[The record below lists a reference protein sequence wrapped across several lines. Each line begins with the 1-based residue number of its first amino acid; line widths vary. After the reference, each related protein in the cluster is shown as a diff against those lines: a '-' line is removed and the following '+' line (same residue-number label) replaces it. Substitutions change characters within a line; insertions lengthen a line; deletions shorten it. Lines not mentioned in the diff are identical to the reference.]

1 MTIFRVSLILSFSI
15 FVLSACGGGGGGGV
29 ESSDTEAPPTPI
41 VPEEVIANA
50 QNYSEAELK
59 TASKLLADTSYAG
72 MTTVANMDIAL
83 TQQTYN
89 LLFNDDGMSPPDLI
103 IGNLLDYSDA
113 SGNVNITLACY
124 RAGTVSYVGKLTPQ
138 STGNLSAT
146 FNQCTPRYTSG
157 VILNGNGAISINRIG
172 DDTFEG
178 SFFYNNLQWERDD
191 QQISI
196 SGYLGILKDS
206 SSEPF
211 QYTNNK
217 SHYLVMQREDEAK
230 VFLKSDLRIFQSS
243 SVQTYVLSGSV
254 YLGEQGRVDIAS
266 DLNFGT
272 PIYANGTVSFTGD
285 RKAELKFGTEYIR
298 YAEDTN
304 NDGELDVG
312 AYFTG
317 TYDLTNG
324 STADKVLIPLS
335 QLSLPPLTGEPLV
348 IYDDP
353 VYTSTPVQVRP
364 GAYGDND
371 TNFEDLTIRYAWYLN
386 NTKIAGQSEAILPL
400 GIAVF
405 GDVLQVS
412 MIVSDGINETESE
425 RTTVVMEDSLALVRF
440 SDTPDIIRAGDV
452 IEFMAELVDPDIRD
466 VTNNAAGTMIGAPEN
481 AVMDE
486 NGLIQWRVPS
496 KLMFPFQTYDF
507 TFQIGVSGDN
517 QSYTMSISLDV
528 KSEQALTLARTGT
541 KPPTQNKNIHVG
553 DFDGDGKNEILTT
566 DNENT
571 VFLLEYVNEKYTQ
584 KWVYPFKVSA
594 FRKITQVVAAN
605 VDEDDALEIVVV
617 TRSGVHLI
625 NGLDGL
631 ATTIFETEN
640 QVLQAVVADIN
651 NDGLDEIALLVRN
664 FSAPNYIESVQ
675 VFNLAEP
682 ELVLFSFETENA
694 TYMEFGNV
702 DEDAS
707 VELVTNDGH
716 VYDTQTGAL
725 EWLNESRFGDVISL
739 GDLDNDGIS
748 EIVSGS
754 ARGELT
760 IHSAKSQ
767 SQIGLLGDQDICSV
781 HTANV
786 DSDPAEEIIAGV
798 CSSRNISAYSF
809 IDNGFSTNW
818 SRSSVEYDVISI
830 TTGDSDNDGLLE
842 LHWAGGSAQS
852 DDLLISD
859 IYTEP
864 SDIIPKIGIERT
876 LLKSFSSAGWSQIVE
891 GDERAVFFVPI
902 SSEGSVIVTLEPDG
916 KYNISKEVSA
926 DNSASFHAVTTDFNN
941 DGFGD
946 IYLPI
951 TSNFDKSLAAI
962 QLSNSVVQWQTP
974 FDVTSKIGLVRAYDV
989 NADGFDDSL
998 YINRSKLEIINFIE
1012 QSTLASITFD
1022 EDLLDFTIFEVDGT
1036 LTLLVAYGEKLAVL
1050 KRADGQFSEVSVIE
1064 QHCARIEVFNYDI
1077 DAELEIVCLDY
1088 TERNDFEDPQQLVI
1102 YDMDNFSLQEVKRS
1116 ELSSLIVDIA
1126 IDPSTSDQ
1134 QNLFLVSLVD
1144 SPEGFFYS
1152 DVPNR
1157 ISLATSAGIPIWTG
1171 PNLIGIPTSHGLKV
1185 RVVEDQDIE
1194 VILSTSKMMY
1204 WIK

>member
-1 MTIFRVSLILSFSI
+1 MTIFRVFLILHFSV
-15 FVLSACGGGGGGGV
+15 FVLSACGGGGGSV
-29 ESSDTEAPPTPI
+29 ESSDITEQPTPI
-41 VPEEVIANA
+41 VPQQVIANA

-59 TASKLLADTSYAG
+59 TAGKSIADTSYAG
-72 MTTVANMDIAL
+72 ITTVANMDIAL
-83 TQQTYN
+83 TQQIYN
-89 LLFNDDGMSPPDLI
+89 LLFNDEGMTPPDLI
-103 IGNLLDYSDA
+103 VGNLTDYSDA
-113 SGNVNITLACY
+113 NGDVNTTLSCN
-124 RAGTVSYVGKLTPQ
+124 RGGTVKYVGKLTPQ
-138 STGNLSAT
+138 STGNLTAT
-146 FNQCTPRYTSG
+146 FDQCVPFNSVNTISG
-157 VILNGNGAISINRIG
+157 DGAISIKRIG

-178 SFFYNNLQWERDD
+178 SFFYNNLQWERYD

-196 SGYLGILKDS
+196 SGYLEILKDS

-217 SHYLVMQREDEAK
+217 SHYLVLQREDEAK
-230 VFLKSDLRIFQSS
+230 VFLQSNLRISQSS
-243 SVQTYVLSGSV
+243 SEQSYVLTGSV
-254 YLGEQGRVDIAS
+254 YLSDEGRVDIATS
-266 DLNFGT
+266 NMDFE
-272 PIYANGTVSFTGD
+272 PSEYANGTVSFTGD
-285 RKAELKFGTEYIR
+285 RKTTLKFGTEYIR
-298 YAEDTN
+298 YAEDTD
-304 NDGELDVG
+304 NDGELDAGV
-312 AYFTG
+312 YFTG
-317 TYDLTNG
+317 MYDLTNG
-324 STADKVLIPLS
+324 STVDKVLIPLS
-335 QLSLPPLTGEPLV
+335 QLSLPPSAEKPVV
-348 IYDDP
+348 IYEDP
-353 VYTSTPVQVRP
+353 IYTSTPVRVRP
-364 GAYGDND
+364 SSYGDND
-371 TNFEDLTIRYAWYLN
+371 TKFEDLTISYAWYLN
-386 NTKIAGQSEAILPL
+386 DTKIAGQSEAILPSA
-400 GIAVF
+400 IAVF

-425 RTTVVMEDSLALVRF
+425 RTTVVMEDSLALIRF
-440 SDTPDIIRAGDV
+440 SDTPEIIRAGDV

-466 VTNNAAGTMIGAPEN
+466 VTNNAAGTMIGSPEG

-541 KPPTQNKNIHVG
+541 KAPTQNKNIHVG

-571 VFLLEYVNEKYTQ
+571 VFLLEYINEKYTQ

-594 FRKITQVVAAN
+594 FRKITQVLAAN
-605 VDEDDALEIVVV
+605 IDDDDALEIVVV
-617 TRSGVHLI
+617 TTTGVHLI

-631 ATTIFETEN
+631 ATTIFESEN
-640 QVLQAVVADIN
+640 RVKQAAVADIDS
-651 NDGLDEIALLVRN
+651 DGLDEIALLMGIY
-664 FSAPNYIESVQ
+664 SDPDYTESVQ

-682 ELVLFSFETENA
+682 ELVLFSSETANA

-707 VELVTNDGH
+707 LELVINDGQ
-716 VYDTQTGAL
+716 VYDTQTWAL
-725 EWLNESRFGDVISL
+725 EWLNENRFGDVISL
-739 GDLDNDGIS
+739 GDLDNNGIS
-748 EIVSGS
+748 EIVSAS
-754 ARGELT
+754 ARGEIT
-760 IHSAKSQ
+760 IHSAQSQ

-818 SRSSVEYDVISI
+818 SRSSVEYGVISI

-946 IYLPI
+946 IFLPI
-951 TSNFDKSLAAI
+951 TNNFDKSLAAI

-1012 QSTLASITFD
+1012 QSTLASISFD

-1050 KRADGQFSEVSVIE
+1050 KRADGQFSELSVIE

-1116 ELSSLIVDIA
+1116 ELSSLVVDIA
-1126 IDPSTSDQ
+1126 IDTSTSDQ

-1185 RVVEDQDIE
+1185 RAVEDQDLEI
-1194 VILSTSKMMY
+1194 ILSTSKMMY